1 MVLSGCVMWTKI
13 QVRLP
18 VLMRPNHSKQL
29 LPSCD
34 PRREQLRC
42 AAVCTVSPRVQT
54 SAGMVT
60 QSKAAAETLQVDT
73 AGQTKC

>member
-34 PRREQLRC
+34 PRRKQLRC
-42 AAVCTVSPRVQT
+42 AAVCTVSPRVKIPR
-54 SAGMVT
+54 GMVT
-60 QSKAAAETLQVDT
+60 QSEAAAETLQVDT
-73 AGQTKC
+73 AVQTTC